1 MKTLALS
8 RKLTVSAAVLALV
21 ATGAGVAA
29 FGAGCHLGGETG
41 TTSET
46 VERGGAQ
53 ATSHPSAAARGR
65 GRAEA
70 PGLLHVYALTMS
82 QELGFVAKQA
92 DRARPDSE
100 TVKLGLG
107 AELRLAFVGADG
119 ERHRLFGQLANVKV
133 SMNGADTAT
142 LAAELEKPFYVST
155 DADGLVRGY
164 AFARGISPLAANM
177 LRAVLGQTQIAS
189 RPGASY
195 ETQEDDIHGSYGAS
209 YTRAAGG
216 RLDKKKGQYTR
227 IATAGG
233 SESPDKSARV
243 ETHGE
248 SSATLDESGWV
259 VTLTSKETKVASLGD
274 QMPTASTRIE
284 VEMKETARR
293 VDGSLAGRFEREA
306 GELVHAG
313 PFGIADDAA
322 SARLADER
330 LVGQRSL
337 DDLVAAAR
345 GTEGVSPRALLGEQ
359 LAARFRLTPSDT
371 ENAAGLVGKLPA
383 KDAQLVTSALAS
395 AKTPEAVRAMGA
407 IANQKELAVDV
418 RAQAATALA
427 FAGPLAG
434 EAKDALLQAM
444 GDSSRDVRTSATL
457 ALGNVARELGGD
469 PALVSELVHGMREAR
484 DEDERI
490 SFLHALG
497 NSGSLEVLPIAKE
510 AMTSESEPLREA
522 AMQALRF
529 LPLGEA
535 DVMLDAAATT
545 DGSET
550 VRQASVDAMGFR
562 IVERHAP
569 ALHRVLD
576 ADVSRKVKVEVFR
589 VVSRALAGR
598 GKTLAPEGR
607 AILEASLAKAPPPS
621 SD

>member
-8 RKLTVSAAVLALV
+8 RKLTVGAAVLALL
-21 ATGAGVAA
+21 AAGAGVAA
-29 FGAGCHLGGETG
+29 FGAGCHRGDAPEATGQTAEQGGGLTAQTG
-41 TTSET
+41 N
-46 VERGGAQ
+46 
-53 ATSHPSAAARGR
+53 AAHLR

-70 PGLLHVYALTMS
+70 PGLLHVYALTMR
-82 QELGFVAKQA
+82 QELGFVAKQ
-92 DRARPDSE
+92 DLARPDSAS
-100 TVKLGLG
+100 VKLGIG
-107 AELRLAFVGADG
+107 AELRLAYVGAEG
-119 ERHRLFGQLANVKV
+119 ARHRLFAQLANVKV
-133 SMNGADTAT
+133 TMDGADTAA

-164 AFARGISPLAANM
+164 AFARGVSPIAQNM
-177 LRAVLGQTQIAS
+177 VRAILGQTQVAA

-195 ETQEDDIHGSYGAS
+195 ETVEDDIHGSYAAT
-209 YTRAAGG
+209 YTRSTSG
-216 RLDKKKGQYTR
+216 RVDKKKGRYAR
-227 IATAGG
+227 LATASG
-233 SESPDKSARV
+233 SEGADKSARV

-248 SSATLDESGWV
+248 TTATLDESGWV
-259 VTLTSKETKVASLGD
+259 VALSSKESKVASLGD

-284 VEMKETARR
+284 VEMTRTETRL
-293 VDGSLAGRFEREA
+293 DGALAGRFEREA
-306 GELVHAG
+306 SELVHVG
-313 PFGIADDAA
+313 PFGIADESG

-337 DDLVAAAR
+337 NDLVAAAR
-345 GTEGVSPRALLGEQ
+345 TTDGVSPRALLGEQ
-359 LAARFRLTPSDT
+359 MAARFRLTPGDT
-371 ENAAGLVGKLPA
+371 ENAAAIATKLSA
-383 KDAQLVTSALAS
+383 KDAQLLTSALAS

-407 IANQKELAVDV
+407 IANQKDVDVEV
-418 RAQAATALA
+418 RAQAATQLA
-427 FAGPLAG
+427 FAGPLAA

-444 GDSSRDVRTSATL
+444 GDGSRDVRTSAAL

-469 PALVSELVHGMREAR
+469 AALVSELVHGIHDAR

-497 NSGSLEVLPIAKE
+497 NSGSLEVLPLAKE

-522 AMQALRF
+522 AVSALRF

-535 DVMLDAAATT
+535 DAMLDAAAMN

-550 VRQASVDAMGFR
+550 VRQAAVDAMGFR

-589 VVSRALAGR
+589 IVSRALAGR
-598 GKTLAPEGR
+598 GKTLSPEGR
-607 AILEASLAKAPPPS
+607 ALLEALLAKAPPPA